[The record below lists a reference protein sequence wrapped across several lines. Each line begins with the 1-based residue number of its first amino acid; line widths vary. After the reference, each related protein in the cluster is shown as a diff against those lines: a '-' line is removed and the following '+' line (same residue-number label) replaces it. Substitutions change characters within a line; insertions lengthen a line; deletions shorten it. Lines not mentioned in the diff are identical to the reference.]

1 MANLLTYSIAKSTN
15 GDFKLKF
22 TTKVNTLVAY
32 SYDSRNNINIVTL
45 TNGTNTTTSFEQV
58 YNLTNNKLQIS
69 FRQPGGGSGT
79 LGGDPDIIIENL

>member
-1 MANLLTYSIAKSTN
+1 MGNLLTYSVAKSTS
-15 GDFKLKF
+15 GDFKLNF

-45 TNGTNTTTSFEQV
+45 TDGTNAVTSFEQE
-58 YNLTNNKLQIS
+58 YSLTNNKLQIS

-79 LGGDPDIIIENL
+79 LGGDPDIIIED